1 MSQNNTSSEMILNQ
15 IDIAPLLRAQSKFEN
30 FRKHLNTEQEK
41 AGAVQAFEYCFE
53 LCWKM
58 TKRVLEAKGIPSY
71 SARDAFREGAR
82 NAYISDPEMWFDF
95 LVKRNLS
102 SHVYN
107 EEAMAEVLSV
117 LTSFSTEMNLLISSL
132 KQTK

>member
-1 MSQNNTSSEMILNQ
+1 MFNLILNQ
-15 IDIAPLLRAQSKFEN
+15 IDITPLIKAQVKFED
-30 FRKHLNTEQEK
+30 FRQKLNTEQEK

-58 TKRVLEAKGIPSY
+58 LKRVLELKGISTY

-82 NAYISDPEMWFDF
+82 NAYISDPELWFDF
-95 LVKRNLS
+95 LKKRNLT

-107 EEAMAEVLSV
+107 EEVMREVLSI
-117 LTSFSTEMNLLISSL
+117 LSIFSTEMTSLITKL
-132 KQTK
+132 KETK